1 MLNAGEYVGGSKL
14 SINIH
19 AHKIGVAIQQ
29 QKKQHTNQ
37 IDIVHCLKSKK
48 SNKFRLTF

>member
-29 QKKQHTNQ
+29 QKNNTQTKL
-37 IDIVHCLKSKK
+37 ILFIV
-48 SNKFRLTF
+48 